1 MKVKL
6 RDNKF
11 SVDTDSSGRV
21 KRGDNMSRNY
31 ELDSRI
37 TVATDEALQAKENDE
52 LASANVNVAEL
63 HFKLVSVMALRAR
76 EVTEAQIAYNV
87 AASKYELHKA
97 KQHEA
102 CTGRILVQMNDTLTT
117 LMLEKEKLRKG

>member
-1 MKVKL
+1 
-6 RDNKF
+6 
-11 SVDTDSSGRV
+11 
-21 KRGDNMSRNY
+21 MSRNY
-31 ELDSRI
+31 MESRLS
-37 TVATDEALQAKENDE
+37 VAAEEALQARENDE

-63 HFKLVSVMALRAR
+63 HYTLVSITAIRAK

-102 CTGRILVQMNDTLTT
+102 CTGRILVQMNDTLKT
-117 LMLEKEKLRKG
+117 LMLEKEKLGKGKT